1 MRAFIFLLFM
11 VFMLFSGASNAKKPM
26 KLFNQKNLSGWYA
39 FNAETGKHTDATDL
53 YTVDKKMIRMFG
65 PNAGY
70 LMTKKSFRNFKLEVD
85 YRWNADSTFIRKN
98 DKKNSGVMYLVPEDC
113 ADMLWPKGI
122 QYQIKEGSTGDFVL
136 LHEVTL
142 IVKDEAS
149 TPGASVVLKRFTD
162 AEKPVGEWNSIV
174 ITVDDRK
181 IRQELNGVLV
191 NEATNSSVSAGRILL
206 QYEGYPIDFRK
217 VEVLNL
223 NQKL

>member
-1 MRAFIFLLFM
+1 MRGLTLFLVIIHL
-11 VFMLFSGASNAKKPM
+11 LFSGILHAQKPI

-39 FNAETGKHTDATDL
+39 FSAETGKHSNAADL
-53 YTVDKKMIRMFG
+53 FTVNMKMIRMFG
-65 PNAGY
+65 SSAGY
-70 LMTKKSFRNFKLEVD
+70 LMTNKSFRNFRLEVE
-85 YRWNADSTFIRKN
+85 YRWNTDSTFVRKN

-142 IVKDEAS
+142 TVKGEAS

-191 NEATNSSVSAGRILL
+191 NEATNTSESAGRILL
-206 QYEGYPIDFRK
+206 QYEGFPIDFRK
-217 VEVLNL
+217 VEVSNL